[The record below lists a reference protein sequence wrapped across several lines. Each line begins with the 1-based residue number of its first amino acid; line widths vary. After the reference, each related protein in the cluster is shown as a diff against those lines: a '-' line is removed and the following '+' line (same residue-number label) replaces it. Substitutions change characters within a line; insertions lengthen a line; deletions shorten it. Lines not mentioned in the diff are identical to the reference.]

1 MTHQDRLAELLSRT
15 AEAHHRAFAATDGA
29 DPDWPAWYAS
39 YLLENG
45 FEDLA
50 EDSTLSATDLSR
62 LLIEADTKH
71 RAEAQETPWELFYAE
86 LLRARAGKRK

>member
-1 MTHQDRLAELLSRT
+1 MTHQDPLAELLSRT

-29 DPDWPAWYAS
+29 DPDWPTWYAN

-45 FEDLA
+45 FEHLA
-50 EDSTLSATDLSR
+50 EGSTLSATDLSR
-62 LLIEADTKH
+62 LLIEADRQH
-71 RAEAQETPWELFYAE
+71 RAEVQETPWELFYAK